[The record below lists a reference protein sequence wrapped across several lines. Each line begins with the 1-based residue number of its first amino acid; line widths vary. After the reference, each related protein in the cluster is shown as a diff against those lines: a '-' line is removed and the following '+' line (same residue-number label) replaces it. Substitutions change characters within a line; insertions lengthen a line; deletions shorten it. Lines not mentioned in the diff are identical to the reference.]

1 MRHFAPLDSTA
12 GFRWPT
18 RAVQPAHGWCQQ
30 PAEQSV
36 RPIEMLGEDTP
47 TYDDAVDLARE

>member
-18 RAVQPAHGWCQQ
+18 RAVPPAHG
-30 PAEQSV
+30 ANSLHEQSV
-36 RPIEMLGEDTP
+36 RPIEMLGEDKP